1 MNPKFY
7 TNLIIVAQSFII
19 FFAVQA
25 LHFLFGRINPML
37 LGIIILISSI
47 SVFSFALL
55 RAYLKDRNEK
65 KKLSSALFEMN

>member
-19 FFAVQA
+19 FFGVQT

-37 LGIIILISSI
+37 LGIMILISSI

>member
-7 TNLIIVAQSFII
+7 TNLIIVSQSFII